1 MLVRA
6 RAPDGVVTMASD
18 GSAWR
23 VAGYRFGPTLPRRWG
38 GYLAIVVLVGLVGG
52 LAMASIAG
60 ARRTESSYPTFLAST
75 NPSNLS
81 FGTALLNPNLGY
93 TSGYNGPLIRRVA
106 DVPGVTRA
114 ESYINSF
121 GVPLGPGGKPTPAAT
136 NSSLT
141 IEILGSVDGE
151 YFDMDR
157 AAVVAGRMS
166 DPSRPDEIVATE
178 GAARGLGLRLGQRVP
193 WGFFSDAQ
201 TAAAASGNPP
211 VPAVHVDLRL
221 VGIVVLN
228 NAVVQDDADVANDQS
243 VILTPALT
251 SHLLGCCADFTF
263 TYLQLR
269 HHAAGVTSFESEV
282 ERVIPSTLPYDFY
295 DPTVEVAKA
304 LHSIKPEAIAVGVF
318 GVVSALAALL
328 IGMQLIGRQLKSS
341 AGEERVLRSLGA
353 SPPMM
358 MADSL
363 AGLVG
368 AVVVGALGA
377 AVVAVGLSP
386 LFPLGPVRPVYPD
399 GGVSFDWTVLGLG
412 VLVVI
417 VLLGGVACA
426 LAWRTAPHRLAAA
439 ATVSARVRHSKAAD
453 AAGRCGLSV
462 PAVTGIRLAL
472 EPGADGVPVRSAIL
486 GAILA
491 LIVVMTTIVFGSSL
505 NALVAHP
512 AQYGWNWAYQLDAGG
527 GVGDLP
533 QASADRLL
541 AADGQVAAWSS
552 YYFGNLQIDG
562 RTVPALGATPD
573 EAVGPPLLTGH
584 GFDGDRQIV
593 LGTETL
599 QDLHKKVGDTVQV
612 AYGATRPTSLRIVGT
627 ETLPAIGVA
636 GVTGHLSIGT
646 GAEVDYHLIPASVR
660 DSFGNLP
667 AGPNS
672 VFVRLKPGVTLDSA
686 RTGLSHVAAELTLPT
701 NYGVTLVGLQRP
713 AEIVN
718 YRSMGA
724 TPAVLGL
731 TLASGAVVALG
742 LTLVSSVR
750 RRRRDLA
757 VLKTFGLTGRQLA
770 QSVSWQAGVAVGI
783 GVVIGIPCGI
793 VAGRWLWTRFAE
805 QIYAVPEPTV
815 PTLWVVAIGFSAL
828 VLGIVVAAVPGRIAA
843 RTPTALLLRA
853 E

>member
-1 MLVRA
+1 
-6 RAPDGVVTMASD
+6 
-18 GSAWR
+18 
-23 VAGYRFGPTLPRRWG
+23 VAGYRFRPTLRHRWG

-60 ARRTESSYPTFLAST
+60 ARRTQSSYPNFLAST

-93 TSGYNGPLIRRVA
+93 TSGYDGATIRRVA
-106 DVPGVTRA
+106 ALPGVTRA
-114 ESYINSF
+114 ESYVNSF
-121 GVPLGPGGKPTPAAT
+121 GVPLGPGGKPTPAAA
-136 NSSLT
+136 NSNLT

-166 DPSRPDEIVATE
+166 NPSHPDEIVATE

-193 WGFFSDAQ
+193 WGFYSDAQ
-201 TAAAASGNPP
+201 TAAAATGNPP
-211 VPAVHVDLRL
+211 VPAVHVDLTL

-251 SHLLGCCADFTF
+251 NHLLGCCADFTF

-269 HHAAGVTSFESEV
+269 HHAAGVPTVEHEV

-304 LHSIKPEAIAVGVF
+304 LHSTKPEAIAVGVF
-318 GVVSALAALL
+318 GLVAALATLL
-328 IGMQLIGRQLKSS
+328 IGAQLIGRQLRSS

-353 SPPMM
+353 SPVAI

-377 AVVAVGLSP
+377 GVVAVGLSP
-386 LFPLGPVRPVYPD
+386 LFPLGPVRPVYPY

-412 VLVVI
+412 VLALI
-417 VLLGGVACA
+417 VLLGAAACA
-426 LAWRTAPHRLAAA
+426 LAWRVAPHRVAAGGNA
-439 ATVSARVRHSKAAD
+439 VIGVRQSKAAS
-453 AAGRCGLSV
+453 AAGRWGMSV
-462 PAVTGIRLAL
+462 PAVTGVRFAL
-472 EPGADGVPVRSAIL
+472 EPGSDGAPVRSAIL

-491 LIVVMTTIVFGSSL
+491 LIVVVTTVVFGSSL
-505 NALVAHP
+505 NALVASP
-512 AQYGWNWAYQLDAGG
+512 VQYGWNWAYQLNAGG

-562 RTVPALGATPD
+562 RTVPTLGATPN
-573 EAVGPPLLTGH
+573 EAVGPPVLSGH
-584 GFDGDRQIV
+584 GFDGRGQII

-599 QDLHKKVGDTVQV
+599 RGLHKRVGDSVEV
-612 AYGATRPTSLRIVGT
+612 AYGATRPTPLRIVGT

-636 GVTGHLSIGT
+636 GVTGHLSMGT
-646 GAEVDYHLIPASVR
+646 GAEADYHLIPASVR
-660 DSFGNLP
+660 NSFGNLP

-672 VFVRLKPGVTLDSA
+672 VFVRLRPGVSLPSA
-686 RTGLSHVAAELTLPT
+686 RSGLSHIATELSLPT
-701 NYGVTLVGLQRP
+701 NYGVTLAGVQRP

-757 VLKTFGLTGRQLA
+757 VLKTFGLSGRQLA
-770 QSVSWQAGVAVGI
+770 QSVAWQAGVAVGI
-783 GVVIGIPCGI
+783 GVIVGIPCGI

-805 QIYAVPEPTV
+805 SIYVVPEPAV
-815 PTLWVVAIGFSAL
+815 PAVWIVAIGLAAL
-828 VLGIVVAAVPGRIAA
+828 VLGVVVAAVPGRIAS